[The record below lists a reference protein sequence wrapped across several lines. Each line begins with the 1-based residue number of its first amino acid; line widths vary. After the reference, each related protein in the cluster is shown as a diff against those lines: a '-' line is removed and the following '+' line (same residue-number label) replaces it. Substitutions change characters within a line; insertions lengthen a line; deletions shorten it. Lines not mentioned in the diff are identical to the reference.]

1 MSEPSEPEI
10 HYSRDPLPSSI
21 WRRIVAA
28 SSDYE
33 SCMERG
39 DSIEPTEFALRYD
52 DIPSE
57 LLLPELKRI
66 QEEYASI
73 ADPSGALGEEL
84 IPSDRYIELELIG
97 TGGMGEVYRG
107 LDLECQRLVAIKKI
121 RKKHQD
127 NPEATQ
133 RFRAEAEMTAG
144 LEHPGIIP
152 VYGKGTDTQGR
163 EFYVMRLISGQG
175 AGVFAE
181 SISAFHKQFNSGATK
196 NQLPQGN
203 LAEQIRDILRR
214 MVYVA
219 DTVAYVHH
227 RGIVHRDLK
236 PSNILIGPYGET
248 LIADWGLA
256 RQIGSNTP
264 NGVNDDLNSL
274 AEGLGTLSDTHSDAT
289 AGIGTPG
296 YAAPELAQG
305 TQLQALCSADIY
317 SLGAML
323 YCVLTGKTPGNN
335 PSSIAC
341 SLDVPAVDSIE
352 AICRK
357 AMARDRSERY
367 ATAEEFRDDL
377 LKWIAGEPVSA
388 HLEGFWEKAIR
399 WPSRNRSTAAGL
411 ASALVITFV
420 AGTLFLLYQ
429 SRQANILASQSVKLQ
444 AALKNSEILLK
455 ETRQAKQTA
464 EKAQED
470 AEQAQSRAEK
480 NEREAI
486 KSKQLA
492 EKRGD
497 LVFDG
502 LIRFQDLVTSND
514 QIFRSSDLSSLH
526 DALMENSRG
535 IVQAILMD
543 LEREFPPSINSL
555 KRLGEMTHRLAVMES
570 SLKKID
576 AANSIFIHTCDWMLQ
591 RLNSKELPPDTELFL
606 QIQIGKLR
614 SLQGT
619 LLMRSSNYQLAKP
632 FLMDSVIRL
641 REVLSDEKLR
651 NDDKGQV
658 HSSLAC
664 ALSSL
669 SMHEFYAGNFD
680 NAKMLQEQAILSLG
694 TDEPRNYDDAMVHVQ
709 VHGNMAVIREK
720 ALLVDQAVQELVN
733 ASADADIAERM
744 ISENP
749 GGVEIGNR
757 GVKPTTE
764 HIRLRSQLAYEQARL
779 LVAAKKESEA
789 KEVLQGLLKK
799 ERASVKLIPNDSALL
814 EAYQATAT
822 KLQALLISTEDRAQ
836 ATRMTEAWTKLAEE
850 CYQEYPTA
858 NSTLLFLI
866 IAHHSA
872 GHLYEKIGN
881 KETAIEKY
889 RMALEDCDRANSIR
903 GRVPEISYQRV
914 ELEMHMFELQLPDVP
929 WIDVEQHFQRA
940 VRSAQEL
947 AAVPT
952 DTANMLPNAK
962 TQLALGIAA
971 MRGAHREDDAARWE
985 SDLRLK
991 NLTP

>member
-1 MSEPSEPEI
+1 
-10 HYSRDPLPSSI
+10 
-21 WRRIVAA
+21 
-28 SSDYE
+28 
-33 SCMERG
+33 
-39 DSIEPTEFALRYD
+39 
-52 DIPSE
+52 
-57 LLLPELKRI
+57 
-66 QEEYASI
+66 
-73 ADPSGALGEEL
+73 
-84 IPSDRYIELELIG
+84 
-97 TGGMGEVYRG
+97 
-107 LDLECQRLVAIKKI
+107 
-121 RKKHQD
+121 
-127 NPEATQ
+127 
-133 RFRAEAEMTAG
+133 
-144 LEHPGIIP
+144 
-152 VYGKGTDTQGR
+152 
-163 EFYVMRLISGQG
+163 LISGQG
-175 AGVFAE
+175 AGAFAE

-335 PSSIAC
+335 PSSITC
-341 SLDVPAVDSIE
+341 SLDVPAVESIE

-388 HLEGFWEKAIR
+388 HPEGIWEEAIR

-411 ASALVITFV
+411 ASALAITFV

-429 SRQANILASQSVKLQ
+429 SRQANILASQSVQLQ
-444 AALKNSEILLK
+444 AALDKSETLLE
-455 ETRQAKQTA
+455 ETRQAKQSA
-464 EKAQED
+464 EIAQEV

-480 NEREAI
+480 NEREAVE
-486 KSKQLA
+486 SKQLA
-492 EKRGD
+492 EKRGE
-497 LVFDG
+497 LVYDG

-514 QIFRSSDLSSLH
+514 QVFRSSDLSSLH

-543 LEREFPPSINSL
+543 IEREFPPSINSL
-555 KRLGEMTHRLAVMES
+555 KRLGEMTHRLATMES
-570 SLKKID
+570 SLKKVET
-576 AANSIFIHTCDWMLQ
+576 ANSIFVHTCDWMLQ

-619 LLMRSSNYQLAKP
+619 LLMRNSNYQLAKP

-694 TDEPRNYDDAMVHVQ
+694 TEEPRNYDDAMVHVQ
-709 VHGNMAVIREK
+709 VHGNMAVICEK
-720 ALLVDQAVQELVN
+720 ASLVDQAVQELVN

-749 GGVEIGNR
+749 GGVGIGNR
-757 GVKPTTE
+757 GVKPTIE

-779 LVAAKKESEA
+779 LVAEKKESEA
-789 KEVLQGLLKK
+789 KEVLQVLLKK
-799 ERASVKLIPNDSALL
+799 ERASVKLLPNDSALL

-822 KLQALLISTEDRAQ
+822 KLQALMISTGDHAQ
-836 ATRMTEAWTKLAEE
+836 ATRMTEAWMKLAEE
-850 CYQEYPTA
+850 FYQEYPTA

-872 GHLYEKIGN
+872 GHLHEKIGN

-914 ELEMHMFELQLPDVP
+914 ELEMHMFELQLPNVP
-929 WIDVEQHFQRA
+929 WIDVEQYFQRA

-962 TQLALGIAA
+962 TQLARGIAA
-971 MRGAHREDDAARWE
+971 LRGAHREDDAARWE